1 MAGSRILYWLGRLGL
16 ILLICSPLFSAR
28 PQQNLLLPH
37 SERIKSLLVEIDG
50 RDETATYQDLIPL
63 QIGEKVTPRKIS
75 EAVKSLYQTKLF
87 SDIEVIERGR
97 GNYIFRLAR
106 IKIVRHLII
115 YGKKE
120 IPFRLV
126 RSRVYSLQEGAPF
139 FTDLLP
145 KVLEEIRQALK
156 EEGYFEPQ
164 IDFLVD
170 EDPVNQAVDLL
181 FRVRSYKR
189 YRIKSI
195 HFSATAPLGEEEV
208 KKSLKVKEGQIY
220 VPANLQKE
228 LEELK
233 QLYYEQG
240 FRRVETKV
248 EKIIFKPDSS
258 EVEIVIG
265 IFPKEKMEISIK
277 GYDIPLSMIKPLWGS
292 NVFEEWALAEG
303 EAKIIQYLRK
313 KGYLFASVSSKIER
327 RGDILRVIYDITP
340 GSKFRIGNIVFK
352 GISYFSTEELKK
364 QLEIQSNLPFLQEI
378 DGARLFQLPREIKLF
393 YMIYGFPETQ
403 VNLNFER
410 HGRKITPIYYINEGP
425 QQVVADI
432 IFEGNKSFTPA
443 ELKAEIVSRKGGPF
457 FRPNIQKD
465 IEKLDAFYANHGF
478 RGTKISAEVR
488 EKDENQFIIRFKIK
502 EGQVVRVKKIV
513 ITGAKITRQRVI
525 LRELRIQE
533 GDIADAARIRLTKSR
548 LEKLGIFSEV
558 RLEEQPIDQ
567 GEINLIINLREGER
581 NYMGL
586 GLGLETKEG
595 PKALELWNAVI
606 RPRGTAEFI
615 RSNVLG
621 TGAQLSLVGQLSLKE
636 TRGVLSW
643 EQPYFFGLPMQTYLN
658 AWLERE
664 ERRSY
669 AYDRRGISLTTIRNL
684 TKPEDFVILFTLRLA
699 RTSLYKLFVA
709 ESEVDRQHFPFSTT
723 SVSGSFVWDRRD
735 DAFNP
740 TRGFFLSSS
749 LEWAYPLFNAESNFQ
764 KVFSKFQYYYSL
776 SLPQLTFSATARL
789 GLGRGRI
796 PIHERFFGGG
806 SHSFRGTE
814 FDELGPKDP
823 ESGNPVGGKALF
835 ILNLEMTF
843 PLISELRYLQGAV
856 FYDSG
861 RVFQERRQFNP
872 LEFQHAL
879 GLGLRYKTPLG
890 PVRFE
895 IGWNLNPSPGEKS
908 FHLFLTIGNVF

>member
-1 MAGSRILYWLGRLGL
+1 MSWRKKLYWGGLLGL
-16 ILLICSPLFSAR
+16 
-28 PQQNLLLPH
+28 LLLVCPLVF
-37 SERIKSLLVEIDG
+37 SFGPEQSLILPQSGRIKSLVVEIDG
-50 RDETATYQDLIPL
+50 QRTTAEYRDLIPL
-63 QIGEKVTPRKIS
+63 QVGDLVSPRKIS

-97 GNYIFRLAR
+97 GNYVFRLTS

-120 IPFRLV
+120 IPFRII
-126 RSRVYSLQEGAPF
+126 RSRVYSLQEGVPF
-139 FTDLLP
+139 FPDLLP
-145 KVLEEIRQALK
+145 KTLEEIRKALE
-156 EEGYFEPQ
+156 EEGYFHPQ
-164 IDFLVD
+164 IDVLAD
-170 EDPVNQAVDLL
+170 EDPANQAIDLL
-181 FRVRSYKR
+181 FRVNSYKR

-195 HFSATAPLGEEEV
+195 RFSTTTPLKEKEV
-208 KKSLKVKEGQIY
+208 KKIIKVKEGQIY
-220 VPANLQKE
+220 VPALLQKN
-228 LEELK
+228 LENLK
-233 QLYYEQG
+233 HVYYEQG
-240 FRRVETKV
+240 FRKVDTKV
-248 EKIIFKPDSS
+248 EKIKFSPEPP
-258 EVEIVIG
+258 EVDIVIG
-265 IFPKEKMEISIK
+265 VFPREKMEILIR
-277 GYDIPLSMIKPLWGS
+277 GYDVPLSMIKPLWGA

-313 KGYLFASVSSKIER
+313 KGYLFASVSSRIKREA
-327 RGDILRVIYDITP
+327 DTLQVIYDIIP
-340 GSKFRIGNIVFK
+340 GSKFKIGDVVFK
-352 GISYFSTEELKK
+352 GISYFSADELKK
-364 QLEIQSNLPFLQEI
+364 QLEIQSNLPFLAGI

-410 HGRKITPIYYINEGP
+410 RGRKITPIYYINEGP

-432 IFEGNKSFTPA
+432 LFEGNLSFSPA
-443 ELKAEIVSRKGGPF
+443 ELQAEIISQPGGPF

-465 IEKLDAFYANHGF
+465 IEKLDAFYANHGY
-478 RGTKISAEVR
+478 RGTKISAEVKEK
-488 EKDENQFIIRFKIK
+488 EKDHFIIQFKIE
-502 EGQVVRVKKIV
+502 EGEIVQVRKII
-513 ITGAKITRQRVI
+513 ITGNKVTRKRVI
-525 LRELRIQE
+525 FRELRIQA
-533 GDIADAARIRLTKSR
+533 GDIADAARIRETKTR

-558 RLEEQPIDQ
+558 RIEELKVRE

-684 TKPEDFVILFTLRLA
+684 TKPQDLVILFTLRLA

-723 SVSGSFVWDRRD
+723 SISGSFVWDRRD

-740 TRGFFLSSS
+740 SKGFFLSSS

-764 KVFSKFQYYYSL
+764 KIFSKFQYYYSL
-776 SLPQLTFSATARL
+776 PLPHLTFSATARL

-814 FDELGPKDP
+814 FDELGPKDL

-843 PLISELRYLQGAV
+843 PLISEIRYLQGAV

-872 LEFQHAL
+872 LDFQHAL
-879 GLGLRYKTPLG
+879 GFGLRYKTPLG